1 MVRESLV
8 RKSPLRWLLQACLLG
23 AAIGLGVEV
32 AVGGPLWSSFKSILI
47 GIIFSLV
54 MWGGFDLFHTPFDR
68 LPRHWSAARVSLV
81 AVLWL
86 LLLYVLLLAISVGL
100 VRLVTGIDLTH
111 FRMAMVISAM
121 AGLATTGVIATK
133 ETVEHQVQAERD
145 LARAEAR
152 ATFLG
157 LQAQLQPH
165 TLFNALNTIAAL
177 IPEDP
182 RRAEEATERLSA
194 LLRRILGALEH
205 PEWPL
210 REEFQLL
217 EHLLRLEEL
226 RFGDHLKIELLL
238 DPAMTEVPVQ
248 PLLLLP
254 LVENALKHGFRPK
267 VGPCHLKIQAVAGRI
282 RIEDDGVGRSPDAPE
297 GVGIR
302 TVRERL
308 EASGGTLDWP
318 KVAQGCSVEVKL

>member
-1 MVRESLV
+1 MLRESLV
-8 RKSPLRWLLQACLLG
+8 RKSPLRWLVQACLLG
-23 AAIGLGVEV
+23 TGIGLGVQV
-32 AVGGPLWSSFKSILI
+32 AMGGPLGSSQQSILI

-54 MWGGFDLFHTPFDR
+54 LWGGFDLFHPPFER
-68 LPRHWSAARVSLV
+68 LPRHWTAARVSLV

-86 LLLYVLLLAISVGL
+86 LLLYLLLLALSVGL
-100 VRLVTGIDLTH
+100 VRLVTGFDLTQ
-111 FRMAMVISAM
+111 FRMALVISAM
-121 AGLATTGVIATK
+121 AGLAATGVIATK

-182 RRAEEATERLSA
+182 RRAEEATERLAA

-205 PEWPL
+205 SEWSL

-226 RFGDHLKIELLL
+226 RYGERLRFELHLA
-238 DPAMTEVPVQ
+238 PAMAGVLVQ

-254 LVENALKHGFRPK
+254 LVENSLKHGFQPK
-267 VGPCHLKIQAVAGRI
+267 VGPCHLKIQAAAGRI
-282 RIEDDGVGRSPDAPE
+282 RIEDDGVGRTPGAPE
-297 GVGIR
+297 GVGTR

-308 EASGGTLDWP
+308 AASGGALDWLE
-318 KVAQGCSVEVKL
+318 VAQGCAVVVRL